1 MRLSRV
7 PVLSLYQHDLVY
19 DPGGL
24 CPVSPITTGQILRSS
39 GVRLSAVPTPRIR
52 PPGAVIPCG
61 TTTFKQLSRL
71 DTDPADLLHPA
82 SDVCRLPPAGFA
94 TGLVASRCPGEDL
107 HLLDSINRFH
117 RGCQPRIPTVTSLAR
132 HDSAKLD
139 VDAWRMPAQCLLP
152 HPLAALLGTT
162 SCLWSVPQPLP

>member
-1 MRLSRV
+1 DCPRFPHPRLR
-7 PVLSLYQHDLVY
+7 
-19 DPGGL
+19 
-24 CPVSPITTGQILRSS
+24 CP
-39 GVRLSAVPTPRIR
+39 AV
-52 PPGAVIPCG
+52 VIPCG

-117 RGCQPRIPTVTSLAR
+117 RGCQPRIPTVTCLGR
-132 HDSAKLD
+132 HDSAMFGPTSD
-139 VDAWRMPAQCLLP
+139 PPSSGSIPFPGFEVWIATALP
-152 HPLAALLGTT
+152 
-162 SCLWSVPQPLP
+162 